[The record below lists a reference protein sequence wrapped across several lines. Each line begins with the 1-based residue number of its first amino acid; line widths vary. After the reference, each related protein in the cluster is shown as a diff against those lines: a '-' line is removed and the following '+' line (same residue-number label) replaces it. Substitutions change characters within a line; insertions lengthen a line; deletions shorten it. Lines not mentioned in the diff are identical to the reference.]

1 MLFLDFKPW
10 WSFQSKGAAISVSPE
25 TNTKPKKRNICKK
38 RRKTPGDQKPSGKRL
53 LALYSYNKKR
63 TFGAPEKNTAQLK
76 DVK

>member
-25 TNTKPKKRNICKK
+25 TNTKPKKRIIYRK
-38 RRKTPGDQKPSGKRL
+38 RRKTPGEKPPGKRL

-63 TFGAPEKNTAQLK
+63 TFGAPEKITAHLK